1 MVKIAFFDTK
11 NYDKEVFNKYNK
23 EYKYDITY
31 FESKLNS
38 ETAPLTKGFDVVCIF
53 VNDKADAKT
62 LKILE
67 ELGYSLEE
75 TGTYF
80 YKDVIVKAVEQ
91 LQESSSE
98 ESYQELIEDLNNDYS
113 QFYFDIARNGYD
125 VGLKTFHSCINI
137 SHQTKNPQDT
147 VLQQRIGIKDANRNY
162 RQEGLLI
169 ADYITENQTRKE
181 MTQVKQK
188 AMNY

>member
-1 MVKIAFFDTK
+1 MQKNLQTDTGIYLVNSQPLSYDYMASKYKDYKEGMVPIEKLNEK
-11 NYDKEVFNKYNK
+11 EKKEV
-23 EYKYDITY
+23 E
-31 FESKLNS
+31 
-38 ETAPLTKGFDVVCIF
+38 
-53 VNDKADAKT
+53 T

-67 ELGYSLEE
+67 KLGYSLTE

-80 YKDVIVKAVEQ
+80 YKDVIVKAIEQ
-91 LQESSSE
+91 LQEATLE
-98 ESYQELIEDLNNDYS
+98 ENYRELIIAINNDYS

>member
-1 MVKIAFFDTK
+1 MEQNNSKYPDFLTSFKRAKDQMIATNETSYNGEWGNRRYRQPLKDYTQEEIEKIIDSGSLP
-11 NYDKEVFNKYNK
+11 EQQ
-23 EYKYDITY
+23 
-31 FESKLNS
+31 KLS
-38 ETAPLTKGFDVVCIF
+38 R
-53 VNDKADAKT
+53 
-62 LKILE
+62 
-67 ELGYSLEE
+67 
-75 TGTYF
+75 TYF

>member
-1 MVKIAFFDTK
+1 MQNDLETDTGIYLV
-11 NYDKEVFNKYNK
+11 NTLPLSYDEMASKYKDYKKKMMPIEKLSQREKKEV
-23 EYKYDITY
+23 E
-31 FESKLNS
+31 
-38 ETAPLTKGFDVVCIF
+38 
-53 VNDKADAKT
+53 T

-125 VGLKTFHSCINI
+125 VGLKTFHGCINM
-137 SHQTKNPQDT
+137 SRETKNIQNT
-147 VLQQRIGIKDANRNY
+147 LLQERIGIEEANMNY
-162 RQEGLLI
+162 KQEALLI
-169 ADYITENQTRKE
+169 ANYITENQTRKE
-181 MTQVKQK
+181 IPQIKQK
-188 AMNY
+188 TMSY

>member
-1 MVKIAFFDTK
+1 MQNNLQKDTGIYLVNHQPLFYVEDMPK
-11 NYDKEVFNKYNK
+11 KYSTYKEGNISVENLT
-23 EYKYDITY
+23 ER
-31 FESKLNS
+31 EKLAV
-38 ETAPLTKGFDVVCIF
+38 ETLNV
-53 VNDKADAKT
+53 
-62 LKILE
+62 LE

-162 RQEGLLI
+162 KQEALLI
-169 ADYITENQTRKE
+169 ANYIMENQTRKE
-181 MTQVKQK
+181 LPQITQK
-188 AMNY
+188 AMSY

>member
-1 MVKIAFFDTK
+1 MQNNLQKDNGIYLVNTQPLSYDYMVTK
-11 NYDKEVFNKYNK
+11 YSAYKEGNILVDDLEKR
-23 EYKYDITY
+23 E
-31 FESKLNS
+31 KL
-38 ETAPLTKGFDVVCIF
+38 EVE
-53 VNDKADAKT
+53 T

-147 VLQQRIGIKDANRNY
+147 VLQQRVGIKDANRNY